1 MILRRY
7 RCHDGERGSALLI
20 STLLLLLI
28 GLFGMAALGTVTRD
42 QQVAGFQKRKKMAFY
57 AAEAGVAK
65 AMETLTTEFE
75 PSVPTTNVG
84 DGSLFPHGR
93 PSYQLDS
100 TAADPIESLGS
111 GAFPGMSQNLGQGGT
126 PTYMLSYWRIRIEGL
141 APGGSVARIDT
152 VSGALLAN

>member
-1 MILRRY
+1 MRRY

-28 GLFGMAALGTVTRD
+28 GLFGLAALGTVTKD
-42 QQVAGFQKRKKMAFY
+42 QQVAGFQKRKKLAFY

-65 AMETLTTEFE
+65 ALETLTTAFS

-84 DGSLFPHGR
+84 DSSLFPHGQ
-93 PSYQLDS
+93 PSYQEDS
-100 TAADPIESLGS
+100 TAADPIEPLGN
-111 GAFPGMSQNLGQGGT
+111 GAFPGMSINLGQGGT
-126 PTYMLSYWRIRIEGL
+126 PTYMLSYWRIRVEGR
-141 APGGSVARIDT
+141 APGGSVARIET